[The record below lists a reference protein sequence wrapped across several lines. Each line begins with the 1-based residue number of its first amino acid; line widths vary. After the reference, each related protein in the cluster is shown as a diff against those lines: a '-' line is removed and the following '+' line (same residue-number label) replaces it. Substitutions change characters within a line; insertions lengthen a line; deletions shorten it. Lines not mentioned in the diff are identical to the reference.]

1 MINEL
6 LSLTELAERSGVETR
21 TLRSWIAQGVVPG
34 PETVGRNARYSPA
47 ALTRAR
53 AAKAMRD
60 LYNMSLPAIRQDL
73 LTADDARIES
83 YAAMAGPETESAQGE
98 PTTPAIRPPSGTSA
112 ADYLHN
118 LRRVGVFGSD
128 APASASPKA
137 GVNVRPEPPPA
148 VSVQQKDSRLIRLAE
163 ALERIAGARPARRK
177 ARAEVRLHIPITP
190 DIELTIRGD
199 QTSEEIAR
207 FEQIADLL
215 RALLTGGAEHD

>member
-6 LSLTELAERSGVETR
+6 LSLTELSERSGVETR

-34 PETVGRNARYSPA
+34 PETVGRNARYSSA

-83 YAAMAGPETESAQGE
+83 YAAMARPETKSAPGA
-98 PTTPAIRPPSGTSA
+98 PTAPAIRPPGGTSA
-112 ADYLHN
+112 ADYLHS

-128 APASASPKA
+128 ASASPKA
-137 GVNVRPEPPPA
+137 GVNVRPEPLPT
-148 VSVQQKDSRLIRLAE
+148 VSVQQQDSRLSRLAE

-215 RALLTGGAEHD
+215 RALLTGGPEHD